1 MSGLAEISNTIERY
15 RKELV
20 ELSRTIHHNP
30 EIGGTEFIAMDVICS
45 FMEKHGFSD
54 IKKGIGELK
63 TAFTAV
69 CRVNGGGGLRIG
81 FCAEYDA
88 LPEIGHAC
96 GHNLI
101 AGASVAAAVALAE
114 CGASEPFEVVLIGT
128 PDEEINGGKADLVR
142 LGIFDD
148 IDAAMMFHSGY
159 GTSIHTESLACK
171 TWLFGFRGKNAHAAS
186 EPEEGRNALD
196 GVMLTFTNINYL
208 RQYLREDTRI
218 HGIIKDG
225 GKASNVIPD
234 YAVAEICIRS
244 KDNDY
249 LGYIEQRV
257 MDCARA
263 GALASGTELEVT
275 LYGNPYDAMESNS
288 VMEELFNDSLDEIG
302 FVDIAKHTEK
312 NGSIDMGNVSRVVPA
327 IHPVISI
334 SEDVVIGHTR
344 EYAALCDTDKAY
356 DIMLKAGKAL
366 AMTGFKIITLP
377 GIIEK
382 IRNEFSR
389 LFLPQ

>member
-1 MSGLAEISNTIERY
+1 MAGLKEITNAVEKY
-15 RKELV
+15 RQELV
-20 ELSRTIHHNP
+20 EMAGTIHHNP
-30 EIGGTEFIAMDVICS
+30 EIGGNEFIAMEAICG
-45 FMEKHGFSD
+45 FLERHGFD
-54 IKKGIGELK
+54 DVQRGVGELK

-69 CRVNGGGGLRIG
+69 CKVNGGGGLRIG

-101 AGASVAAAVALAE
+101 GGASVAAAVALAE
-114 CGASEPFEVVLIGT
+114 CGTDIPFEVVLIGT
-128 PDEEINGGKADLVR
+128 PDEEISGGKVDLIK

-171 TWLFGFRGKNAHAAS
+171 TWLFGYRGRNAHAAS
-186 EPEEGRNALD
+186 EPEKGRNALD

-218 HGIIKDG
+218 HGIIKEG
-225 GKASNVIPD
+225 GKASNVVPD

-249 LGYIEQRV
+249 LAYIEERV
-257 MDCARA
+257 MDCAKA

-275 LYGNPYDAMESNS
+275 LYGNPYDAMESNT
-288 VMEELFNDSLDEIG
+288 VMEGLFSESLDEIAY
-302 FVDIAKHTEK
+302 VDIAKHTEK
-312 NGSIDMGNVSRVVPA
+312 TGSIDMGNVSRVVPA

-344 EYAALCDTDKAY
+344 EYAALCDTQKAY
-356 DIMLKAGKAL
+356 NIMLEVGKAL
-366 AMTGFKIITLP
+366 AMTGYKIITTS
-377 GIIEK
+377 GMIEQIK
-382 IRNEFSR
+382 SEFSSR
-389 LFLPQ
+389 G